1 MASYN
6 KSVLVGNLTND
17 PDCSQV
23 GEKKTTKCTFRLA
36 VDNPRNKEETLFMN
50 ISVWG
55 RSAETCN
62 KFLQKGSSVLVEGR
76 IRTSKMDN
84 GNYWTEVVAD
94 NVQFL
99 GRTKKVEKAEIEVD
113 DVEDLVF

>member
-1 MASYN
+1 M
-6 KSVLVGNLTND
+6 
-17 PDCSQV
+17 
-23 GEKKTTKCTFRLA
+23 
-36 VDNPRNKEETLFMN
+36 
-50 ISVWG
+50 
-55 RSAETCN
+55 
-62 KFLQKGSSVLVEGR
+62 QKGSSVLVEGR

>member
-36 VDNPRNKEETLFMN
+36 VDNPRNKEETL
-50 ISVWG
+50 S
-55 RSAETCN
+55 
-62 KFLQKGSSVLVEGR
+62 
-76 IRTSKMDN
+76 
-84 GNYWTEVVAD
+84 
-94 NVQFL
+94 
-99 GRTKKVEKAEIEVD
+99 
-113 DVEDLVF
+113 